1 MPTKK
6 CLTCGKSIDLSKK
19 KEQHSSVRLEYF
31 HPNGK
36 NFELKRSY
44 FCSQECFG
52 KKVKG
57 ATK

>member
-1 MPTKK
+1 MATKT

-19 KEQHSSVRLEYF
+19 KEQHASVRLEYF

-36 NFELKRSY
+36 DFELKRSY

-57 ATK
+57 VKK